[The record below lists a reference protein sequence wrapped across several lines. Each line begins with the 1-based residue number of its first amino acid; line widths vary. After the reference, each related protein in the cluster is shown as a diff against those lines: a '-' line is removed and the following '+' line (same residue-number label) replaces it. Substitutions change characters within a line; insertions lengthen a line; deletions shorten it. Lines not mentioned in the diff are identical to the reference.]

1 MSDKTIDD
9 DTLRRLLAGLRH
21 GPVHITGGRCDGD
34 SRAVEAFC
42 GIIRVAPA
50 LAAEVLRLRAEIER
64 RDADH
69 AEMECGEIER
79 HQRMCAALDIPEED
93 RAYATDAEVEA
104 AATDAVCERDALAAE
119 VLRLRTE
126 CDVLRHERDEHA
138 HKAGEWEE
146 SHDIELARAKKAEA
160 AARAYRDATDVGDGE
175 YDATRHADALA
186 ALNRVLGGGQ

>member
-50 LAAEVLRLRAEIER
+50 LAAEVLRLR
-64 RDADH
+64 
-69 AEMECGEIER
+69 
-79 HQRMCAALDIPEED
+79 
-93 RAYATDAEVEA
+93 
-104 AATDAVCERDALAAE
+104 
-119 VLRLRTE
+119 TE

-146 SHDIELARAKKAEA
+146 SHDIELARAKKVEA

-175 YDATRHADALA
+175 YDATRHAEALA
-186 ALNRVLGGGQ
+186 ELDRVLGGGQ